1 MGAVLGDSDGI
12 RTALR
17 QPLLYFALLGAL
29 VFGLDY
35 GLTRRADSVVVTP
48 EVQEEVRLQLE
59 QSLQRPPSDSE
70 VTRATDEWVDLEL
83 LHREAE
89 KLGLQH
95 NDAVVRAHLA
105 RKLELIVR
113 ERSIVAEPSEAEVR
127 AEFEA
132 NRDRY
137 TGPETFDVTHA
148 FVLQPRNQP
157 PDPER
162 VEQVLELLRAGADPR
177 TAGDH
182 FPRGPRFSRITRP
195 RLEQIIG
202 AELSPLLEPNKT
214 SQWQR
219 VEGHR
224 GVHLIRLEAIHSGE
238 PDLPNVRPALVAAI
252 VDRKKQAAVQ
262 EFVREL
268 RRKYRVAGAATE

>member
-1 MGAVLGDSDGI
+1 MAAVLGDSDGI

-17 QPLLYFALLGAL
+17 QPLSYFVLLGTLIFA
-29 VFGLDY
+29 LDY
-35 GLTRRADSVVVTP
+35 GLTRRTTSVVVTP
-48 EVQEEVRLQLE
+48 EVQEEIRLQLE
-59 QSLQRPPSDSE
+59 QLMQRPPSE
-70 VTRATDEWVDLEL
+70 AELARATHEWVDVEL
-83 LHREAE
+83 LYREAE

-105 RKLELIVR
+105 RKLELVVR

-132 NRDRY
+132 HRDEY
-137 TGPETFDVTHA
+137 TSPETFDVTHA
-148 FVLQPRNQP
+148 FVLQPPNQP
-157 PDPER
+157 LDPER

-177 TAGDH
+177 AAADH

-202 AELSPLLEPNKT
+202 AELSHLLEPNKAG
-214 SQWQR
+214 QWQR
-219 VEGHR
+219 VAGHR
-224 GVHLIRLEAIHSGE
+224 GVHLIRLEAIHSGD
-238 PDLPNVRPALVAAI
+238 PDLQKVRPALIAAI
-252 VDRKKQAAVQ
+252 AERKKQAVVQ

-268 RRKYRVAGAATE
+268 RTRYRVAGATE